1 MFGIQWKPGTMKIA
15 ATVILFVAALFVAD
29 SMYSGV
35 SIGETIQQD
44 FLNLESG
51 KPTAVKAADEEETVI
66 KGWIDTIR
74 RERRR
79 RQSRFC

>member
-1 MFGIQWKPGTMKIA
+1 MKIA

-29 SMYSGV
+29 SMYTGV
-35 SIGETIQQD
+35 SIGETIQKD
-44 FLNLESG
+44 FMNLESG
-51 KPTAVKAADEEETVI
+51 KPAAVKASDEDETVI

>member
-1 MFGIQWKPGTMKIA
+1 MKIA
-15 ATVILFVAALFVAD
+15 ATVVLFLAALFVAD

-35 SIGETIQQD
+35 SIGETIQKD
-44 FLNLESG
+44 FLNIEASDAP
-51 KPTAVKAADEEETVI
+51 KSVAPEAQEQEETLI

-74 RERRR
+74 RARTR

>member
-1 MFGIQWKPGTMKIA
+1 MKIA
-15 ATVILFVAALFVAD
+15 ATVVLFLAALFVAD

-35 SIGETIQQD
+35 SIGDTIQQD
-44 FLNLESG
+44 FLNLEAQDA
-51 KPTAVKAADEEETVI
+51 PQAVAPEAEAQEETFI

-74 RERRR
+74 RARAR